1 MKTFYTKSTNLFMVL
16 AMILGIAFTGCSD
29 DSDTPSVTPEFP
41 ALTEITCNAGE
52 TKELSFEANADWTL
66 TSNKGWC
73 QFENDGIPATVTY
86 GKAGEQNIQIII
98 SPFQET
104 GDVAEISL
112 KIGEQSQVICKISCN
127 EKVYADL
134 VIKDEEGNIYDA
146 EHPLVI
152 KGSGLTD
159 NAYDIVYT
167 TITVESEQPVGFA
180 EKPNWL
186 KALTTE
192 ETPGVFQLTFDKT
205 SGLSPIYSFNK
216 AEDKIVIATEDMSKK
231 VEIPVSYEGLKETVI
246 SYVETDLSFSK
257 SHMTLDYN
265 STYFSIANAMTGE
278 ETTYSLPLTLTVDQV
293 RNDEFG
299 YIIGSVERKEL
310 YPNNYVYTY
319 NFDATG
325 MESWVKV
332 NINGKKVSLDVDKL
346 TGDTERGAIVL
357 LFSKDF
363 CEKYKGRYNEILLD
377 SEGYFDS
384 YTYQKNIMVSF
395 TQEPEKKVTNL
406 QIKGYVKN
414 SSGELV
420 PFTSVPDGA
429 AMLGDPNTPY
439 FPYEDKTT
447 PNFWYVLLSDKSL
460 MENGNKIYLEIVG
473 EIPEGYMVGVM
484 NNWAWTNTKTT
495 TETIDGKTYIVISGA
510 PTQDQISKQPIM
522 TVGVANFD
530 MMDFLIECGIQ
541 VWL

>member
-1 MKTFYTKSTNLFMVL
+1 
-16 AMILGIAFTGCSD
+16 
-29 DSDTPSVTPEFP
+29 
-41 ALTEITCNAGE
+41 
-52 TKELSFEANADWTL
+52 
-66 TSNKGWC
+66 
-73 QFENDGIPATVTY
+73 
-86 GKAGEQNIQIII
+86 
-98 SPFQET
+98 
-104 GDVAEISL
+104 
-112 KIGEQSQVICKISCN
+112 
-127 EKVYADL
+127 
-134 VIKDEEGNIYDA
+134 
-146 EHPLVI
+146 
-152 KGSGLTD
+152 
-159 NAYDIVYT
+159 
-167 TITVESEQPVGFA
+167 
-180 EKPNWL
+180 
-186 KALTTE
+186 
-192 ETPGVFQLTFDKT
+192 
-205 SGLSPIYSFNK
+205 
-216 AEDKIVIATEDMSKK
+216 MSKK

-332 NINGKKVSLDVDKL
+332 NIDGKKVSLDVDKL

-420 PFTSVPDGA
+420 PFTSVPDDA

-447 PNFWYVLLSDKSL
+447 SNFWYVLLSDKSL

-473 EIPEGYMVGVM
+473 EIPEGYMVGAM
-484 NNWAWTNTKTT
+484 NNKYWTNTKTT